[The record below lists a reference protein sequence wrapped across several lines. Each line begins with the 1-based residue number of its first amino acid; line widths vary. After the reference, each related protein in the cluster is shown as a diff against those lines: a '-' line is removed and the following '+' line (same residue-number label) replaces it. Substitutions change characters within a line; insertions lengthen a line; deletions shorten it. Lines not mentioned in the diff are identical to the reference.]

1 MGLKRISLS
10 EGEIRLLELLAPRE
24 GLVKVDEIPMEK
36 SSTVAL
42 AHLLAQK
49 GILEVI
55 ERQERF
61 VRPTERGVHC
71 LNKGLP
77 EERLI
82 RVLKKRGGRA
92 VLKELTKTGVFESNT
107 EISAAIGEARRLGLI
122 EMRKSDGETLVELKK
137 SPERLPLKEVLERAY
152 QSAVKADEIDP
163 KLLTLLKK
171 RGLVKEERK
180 VELGIR
186 LTDLGR
192 KVLTGEVK
200 ITREISALTKE
211 LIESGLWKEAR
222 LKEYDIKAKP
232 PKVYPGKLQM
242 YAEFLDEV
250 REILVGLGF
259 EEVKGPY
266 VEAEFWNFDA
276 LFQPQDHPAREIHS
290 SYILEYPQEANLR
303 DLELVERVRR
313 VHEDGWIT
321 GSTGWGYKWSFDIA
335 RRLVLRTQTTAVS
348 ARTIASRRRL
358 PLKIFSIDHVFRP
371 DVLDRTHSMD
381 FHQCEGV
388 VMDKG
393 LNVKHLL
400 GFLATLAMEL
410 GFKKDEIRFKPDYFP
425 FTEPSVETLV
435 KHERLGWI
443 EVLGAGMFRPEVL
456 APFGI
461 DSKEVGALAWG
472 IGIGRL
478 AMVRLGIEDIRDLH
492 SRDLIFL
499 REFGER

>member
-1 MGLKRISLS
+1 MKSISLS
-10 EGEIRLLELLAPRE
+10 EGEIRLLELLAPKE
-24 GLVKVDEIPMEK
+24 GLVKIDEISMEK
-36 SSTVAL
+36 SSAVAL

-55 ERQERF
+55 ERQEIV
-61 VRPTERGVHC
+61 VRPTERGIRC
-71 LNKGLP
+71 LKRGLP
-77 EERLI
+77 EERLVKLLKE
-82 RVLKKRGGRA
+82 RGGMVVLKD
-92 VLKELTKTGVFESNT
+92 LIETGEFESDA
-107 EISAAIGEARRLGLI
+107 EVSAAIGEARRLGLI
-122 EMRKSDGETLVELKK
+122 EMRKSDGKTLVELKTF
-137 SPERLPLKEVLERAY
+137 PERVQLKEVLERVY
-152 QSAVKADEIDP
+152 QSTTKVEEIDP
-163 KLLTLLKK
+163 EILSLLKR
-171 RGLVKEERK
+171 RGLVREERR

-192 KVLTGEVK
+192 RILTGEVK
-200 ITREISALTKE
+200 VIREISALTKE
-211 LIESGLWKEAR
+211 LIESGLWREAR
-222 LKEYDIKAKP
+222 LKEYDVKARP
-232 PKVYPGKLQM
+232 PKVHPGKLQI

-250 REILVGLGF
+250 REILIGLGF
-259 EEVKGPY
+259 EEVRGPY
-266 VEAEFWNFDA
+266 VEAEFWNFDV

-290 SYILEYPQEANLR
+290 SYILEFPKEANIR
-303 DLELVERVRR
+303 DPELVERVKRI
-313 VHEDGWIT
+313 HEDGWTT

-348 ARTIASRRRL
+348 ARTMALRKEL

-400 GFLATLAMEL
+400 GLLATLAMEL
-410 GFKKDEIRFKPDYFP
+410 GFKRDEIRFKPDYFP

-478 AMVRLGIEDIRDLH
+478 AMARLGIEDIRDLH

-499 REFGER
+499 REFGVG

>member
-1 MGLKRISLS
+1 MRSISLS
-10 EGEIRLLELLAPRE
+10 EGEIRLLELLAPKE
-24 GLVKVDEIPMEK
+24 GVVKINEISMEK
-36 SSTVAL
+36 SSAIAL

-55 ERQERF
+55 K
-61 VRPTERGVHC
+61 RPEIVVKLTERGIRCVT
-71 LNKGLP
+71 LGLP
-77 EERLI
+77 EERL
-82 RVLKKRGGRA
+82 VKALEKRGGKIP
-92 VLKELTKTGVFESNT
+92 LKELFKTGLFESNM
-107 EISAAIGEARRLGLI
+107 EINVAIGEARKLGLI
-122 EMRKSDGETLVELKK
+122 ELRKSDGETLVNLIKP
-137 SPERLPLKEVLERAY
+137 PEKLPLKEVLTRVHR
-152 QSAVKADEIDP
+152 SKVRVDEVDP
-163 KLLTLLKK
+163 KTLSLLKK
-171 RGLVKEERK
+171 RGLVKEEK
-180 VELGIR
+180 HVELGVK

-192 KVLTGEVK
+192 RILAGEVK
-200 ITREISALTKE
+200 IKREISALTKE
-211 LIESGLWKEAR
+211 LIESGMWKEAT
-222 LKEYDIKAKP
+222 LKRYDIKAKP

-250 REILVGLGF
+250 REILIGLGF
-259 EEVKGPY
+259 EEVKGPF

-290 SYILEYPQEANLR
+290 SYILEYPKEANLR

-348 ARTIASRRRL
+348 ARTIASRKEL

-388 VMDKG
+388 VMDRG

-410 GFKKDEIRFKPDYFP
+410 GFKRDEIRFKPDYFP

-443 EVLGAGMFRPEVL
+443 EVLGAGLFRPEVL
-456 APFGI
+456 APLGI

-478 AMVRLGIEDIRDLH
+478 AMARLGIEDIRDLH
-492 SRDLIFL
+492 SRDLTFL
-499 REFGER
+499 REFGGR

>member
-1 MGLKRISLS
+1 MRNISLS
-10 EGEIRLLELLAPRE
+10 EGEIRLLELLAPKE
-24 GLVKVDEIPMEK
+24 GVVKINEISMEK
-36 SSTVAL
+36 SSAIAL

-55 ERQERF
+55 EHPEIV
-61 VRPTERGVHC
+61 VRLTGRGIRCVT
-71 LNKGLP
+71 LGLP
-77 EERLI
+77 EERL
-82 RVLKKRGGRA
+82 VKALEKRGGKIA
-92 VLKELTKTGVFESNT
+92 LKELFKTGLFESNV
-107 EISAAIGEARRLGLI
+107 EMNAAIGEARRLGLI
-122 EMRKSDGETLVELKK
+122 ELRKSDGETLVNLIKL
-137 SPERLPLKEVLERAY
+137 PEKLPLKEVLARVHR
-152 QSAVKADEIDP
+152 SKVRINEIDP
-163 KLLTLLKK
+163 NILSLLKK
-171 RGLVKEERK
+171 RGLIKEERY
-180 VELGIR
+180 VELGVR

-192 KVLTGEVK
+192 RILTGEVK

-211 LIESGLWKEAR
+211 LIESGMWKEAT
-222 LKEYDIKAKP
+222 LKKYDIRAKP

-250 REILVGLGF
+250 REILIGLGF
-259 EEVKGPY
+259 EEVKGPF

-290 SYILEYPQEANLR
+290 SYILEYPKEANLR
-303 DLELVERVRR
+303 DLELVERVKR

-321 GSTGWGYKWSFDIA
+321 GSTGWGYKWSFDVA

-348 ARTIASRRRL
+348 ARTIASRKEL

-410 GFKKDEIRFKPDYFP
+410 GFKRDEIRFKPDYFP
-425 FTEPSVETLV
+425 FTEPSVETMV

-443 EVLGAGMFRPEVL
+443 EVLGAGLFRPEVL
-456 APFGI
+456 APLGI

-478 AMVRLGIEDIRDLH
+478 AMARLGIEDIRDLH

-499 REFGER
+499 REFGGR

>member
-1 MGLKRISLS
+1 MDSISLS
-10 EGEIRLLELLAPRE
+10 EGEIRLLELLAPKE
-24 GLVKVDEIPMEK
+24 GIVRIDEISMEK
-36 SSTVAL
+36 SSAVAL

-49 GILEVI
+49 GILELIEHQEVI
-55 ERQERF
+55 
-61 VRPTERGVHC
+61 VRPTDRGLKC
-71 LNKGLP
+71 LKMGLP
-77 EERLI
+77 EERLVRI
-82 RVLKKRGGRA
+82 LRERRGSIP
-92 VLKELTKTGVFESNT
+92 LKELSRERTFESDA
-107 EISAAIGEARRLGLI
+107 EVSVAIGESKRLGLI
-122 EMRKSDGETLVELKK
+122 EMRKSDGETLVELVR
-137 SPERLPLKEVLERAY
+137 SPEKFPLKETLARAH
-152 QSAVKADEIDP
+152 QSTLRADEVDP
-163 KLLTLLKK
+163 NILSSLRR
-171 RGLVKEERK
+171 RGLVKEERR
-180 VELGIR
+180 VELAIR

-192 KVLTGEVK
+192 KVLTGEIRV
-200 ITREISALTKE
+200 TREIAALTKE
-211 LIESGLWKEAR
+211 LIESGMWKEVR
-222 LKEYDIKAKP
+222 LKRYDVTARP
-232 PKVYPGKLQM
+232 PKVYPGRFQI

-250 REILVGLGF
+250 REILIGLGF
-259 EEVKGPY
+259 EEVRGPY

-290 SYILEYPQEANLR
+290 SYVLEYPQEANLR

-321 GSTGWGYKWSFDIA
+321 GSTGWGYKWSFNIA

-348 ARTIASRRRL
+348 ARTIASRKKL

-410 GFKKDEIRFKPDYFP
+410 GFKRDEIRFKPDYFP

-435 KHERLGWI
+435 KHERLGWV

-478 AMVRLGIEDIRDLH
+478 AMARLGIEDIRDLH

-499 REFGER
+499 REFGGR